1 MLHLARAKAPHNVRF
16 SCYRC
21 PDPVTA
27 TLHDMGCNFTAP
39 FDHSAPVHHGGH
51 QLPLREW
58 PDDCVWAQ
66 LQYERWQQ
74 DRNGSNYTSPLYLE
88 NLEKEWGRRA
98 ICSRCHREID
108 QDLDRQMLNF
118 NALVTLGPLVD
129 PKMGFQSEGCWNGVC
144 LYRRSGPC
152 LTSAPFYEVNKML
165 VLSDQ

>member
-1 MLHLARAKAPHNVRF
+1 MGILDAVSGERGQGQPVLRHLPSVPLLA
-16 SCYRC
+16 
-21 PDPVTA
+21 TA
-27 TLHDMGCNFTAP
+27 TLHDMACNFTAP

-108 QDLDRQMLNF
+108 QDLGEQILKLETRAGGAEEKLSEIRLLLARTPDSELR
-118 NALVTLGPLVD
+118 
-129 PKMGFQSEGCWNGVC
+129 PKLIDILDKQ
-144 LYRRSGPC
+144 
-152 LTSAPFYEVNKML
+152 
-165 VLSDQ
+165 